1 MMRGWKHKTFE
12 MTKKN
17 IFIFIFLVVLSVHLT
32 GIQLSQETLQN
43 ITKPLLIPLLLIY
56 FLSQTKTAV
65 SSLKKWIILALF
77 FSWGGDVLLMFQ
89 GENEIFFLLGL
100 SSFLIAHIFYIIFFH
115 KVRIKE
121 NVKSNPWLLV
131 VVVVYYAALIT
142 LLYSHLAD
150 MRAPVLVYGIVIS
163 FMFMLAM
170 HMLFVKNRT
179 AGKWMMIGALLFI
192 ISDSILAIN
201 KFYQPFEIAGVLIM
215 LTYGLAQFFIAEG
228 ASDYIRA
235 VKAN

>member
-1 MMRGWKHKTFE
+1 

-17 IFIFIFLVVLSVHLT
+17 IFLFIFLVVLSAHLT
-32 GIQLSQETLQN
+32 GIQLSHETLQN

-65 SSLKKWIILALF
+65 HSLKKWIVWALI

-89 GENEIFFLLGL
+89 GENEIYFLLGL
-100 SSFLIAHIFYIIFFH
+100 SSFLIAHIFYIIFFQ
-115 KVRIKE
+115 KFRMKE
-121 NVKSNPWLLV
+121 NVKSHPWLLV

-150 MRAPVLVYGIVIS
+150 MKIPVLVYGIVIS

-170 HMLFVKNRT
+170 HMLFIKNRI
-179 AGKWMMIGALLFI
+179 AGQWMMIGALLFI
-192 ISDSILAIN
+192 LSDSILATN
-201 KFYQPFEIAGVLIM
+201 KFYQPFEIAGVLVM
-215 LTYGLAQFFIAEG
+215 LTYGLAQFFIVEG